1 MALDDLPLLGGGNT
15 KHAVT
20 VLSSLWSWD
29 SRPAHLLTTIQS
41 SLWSHV
47 ALFPELIDVLGRTSR
62 EKQVYAIFS
71 GLEVPP

>member
-20 VLSSLWSWD
+20 VLSLRSWG

-47 ALFPELIDVLGRTSR
+47 ALFPGLIDVLGRTSR